1 MEYMLGYDKNQLEM
15 FMWLQVQLEYL
26 TDKKV
31 VRKNS
36 AHLFSGSALFWVN
49 TLNRW

>member
-36 AHLFSGSALFWVN
+36 APYFQVVLYSGWIP
-49 TLNRW
+49 